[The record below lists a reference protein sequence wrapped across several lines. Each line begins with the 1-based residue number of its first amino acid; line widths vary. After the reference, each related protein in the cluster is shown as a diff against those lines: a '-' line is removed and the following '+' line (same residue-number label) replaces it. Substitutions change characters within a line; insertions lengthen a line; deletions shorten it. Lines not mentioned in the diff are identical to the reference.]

1 MLSRTIKH
9 RNKSHDF
16 FSCVATPLHPPG
28 PIQDG
33 KVKTNLVIN
42 TNWKTIL
49 FCRRGV
55 LVRKEK

>member
-1 MLSRTIKH
+1 M
-9 RNKSHDF
+9 
-16 FSCVATPLHPPG
+16 FSSPG
-28 PIQDG
+28 GGLPNEKDGNPIQDG
-33 KVKTNLVIN
+33 KVKTNVVIN